1 MLRFEGE
8 EEVRI
13 NIFAT
18 TVSLHLVPMVTQMRY
33 NYWTIEVQK
42 APQKQ
47 GKLSTP
53 PRLRDI
59 RSICVISASYY
70 PFIGL

>member
-18 TVSLHLVPMVTQMRY
+18 TVSPHLVPMVDVVVTQIRY
-33 NYWTIEVQK
+33 
-42 APQKQ
+42 
-47 GKLSTP
+47 
-53 PRLRDI
+53 
-59 RSICVISASYY
+59 
-70 PFIGL
+70 IGTTT